1 VHACLIHIGCS
12 HHEGAKIP
20 LVHINKQSTM
30 INNHRVVHTIH
41 LFVPIEPQLVIII
54 IPRLVNLYENPI
66 NEFNTTLESWD
77 VLCKGNALLSSR
89 SSNLVTYGPTNA
101 WCNKYCI
108 IKYYTLALIP
118 HECIIHEKLLCLKN
132 MMNYNQCC
140 FALNLIGHFVTMW
153 VTLMDFAWA

>member
-1 VHACLIHIGCS
+1 MHACLIHIGCS

-101 WCNKYCI
+101 
-108 IKYYTLALIP
+108 
-118 HECIIHEKLLCLKN
+118 
-132 MMNYNQCC
+132 
-140 FALNLIGHFVTMW
+140 
-153 VTLMDFAWA
+153 

>member
-1 VHACLIHIGCS
+1 
-12 HHEGAKIP
+12 
-20 LVHINKQSTM
+20 M

-101 WCNKYCI
+101 
-108 IKYYTLALIP
+108 
-118 HECIIHEKLLCLKN
+118 
-132 MMNYNQCC
+132 
-140 FALNLIGHFVTMW
+140 
-153 VTLMDFAWA
+153 